1 MCVVAGPLSPVT
13 VYRPQNPRWQPSVCG
28 PDIGHPSLGGSPW
41 GLKLGA
47 IRPGDASG
55 QNLWVGLTSPWGELD
70 IPRPPGS
77 SQGAPVSAGGSAVVL
92 PALRRVHREL
102 RRSRG

>member
-1 MCVVAGPLSPVT
+1 M
-13 VYRPQNPRWQPSVCG
+13 
-28 PDIGHPSLGGSPW
+28 GSEV
-41 GLKLGA
+41 GA
-47 IRPGDASG
+47 IRPGEASG

-77 SQGAPVSAGGSAVVL
+77 SQGAPVSAGGSALVL
-92 PALRRVHREL
+92 PALRRVRQEP